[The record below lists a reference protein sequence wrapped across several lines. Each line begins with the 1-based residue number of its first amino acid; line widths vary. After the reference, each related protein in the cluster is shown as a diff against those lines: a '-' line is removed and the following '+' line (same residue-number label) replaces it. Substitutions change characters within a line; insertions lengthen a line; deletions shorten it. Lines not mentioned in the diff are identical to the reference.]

1 MQKGG
6 SRYKQLWVKSSGL
19 VKSFFYFFIFC
30 FAASPRFKEPVF
42 PVAGP
47 DQSDGCG
54 DGAVPPLGS
63 VLPLS
68 AQPERDG
75 GDGGHA
81 GRPARLRAAAA
92 APQHQADEGTIPKRG
107 LFPSGA
113 AVVTLLFQVR
123 DVAALARLS
132 GLLTLN
138 LDGTE
143 VSESGLQHLAS
154 HPLLS
159 SLSLAGISVA
169 DGNRALQ
176 IISGAPPVVM
186 LLLSSL

>member
-1 MQKGG
+1 MVLYLH
-6 SRYKQLWVKSSGL
+6 SAPSCLSQLSLNGTAVTEATL
-19 VKSFFYFFIFC
+19 V
-30 FAASPRFKEPVF
+30 
-42 PVAGP
+42 
-47 DQSDGCG
+47 
-54 DGAVPPLGS
+54 
-63 VLPLS
+63 VLPSCAPQLRLLS
-68 AQPERDG
+68 IKQTKVRFPNVDFY
-75 GDGGHA
+75 
-81 GRPARLRAAAA
+81 RPAAM
-92 APQHQADEGTIPKRG
+92 
-107 LFPSGA
+107 
-113 AVVTLLFQVR
+113 VTLLFQVR

-176 IISGAPPVVM
+176 IISGVPPVFM
-186 LLLSSL
+186 SLFSSI